1 MVGSRHSSRQGRT
14 LAQDFAASFS
24 ASGFVTSS
32 GLALGIDAAAHTGA
46 IRGGGNTIAVLA
58 HGLDDIYPARNRSLG
73 LEVENQ
79 GALVSEFPIGVS
91 PRAEFFPRR
100 NRIISGLSLGVL
112 VVEAAVKSGSLITAH
127 EAVDQ
132 GREVFAIPGSINDP
146 LSKGCHALIRNGAR
160 LVETAQQVVDELM
173 PLLGYLQQQL
183 DIPLESQDSSQDQ
196 YDSASPEGRLLAA
209 LEYDPTPI
217 DQLVGLTGLCVAD
230 VSSALVMLEIDG
242 LVSQQQGGYCRI

>member
-1 MVGSRHSSRQGRT
+1 GRT

-112 VVEAAVKSGSLITAH
+112 
-127 EAVDQ
+127 
-132 GREVFAIPGSINDP
+132 
-146 LSKGCHALIRNGAR
+146 
-160 LVETAQQVVDELM
+160 
-173 PLLGYLQQQL
+173 
-183 DIPLESQDSSQDQ
+183 
-196 YDSASPEGRLLAA
+196 
-209 LEYDPTPI
+209 
-217 DQLVGLTGLCVAD
+217 
-230 VSSALVMLEIDG
+230 
-242 LVSQQQGGYCRI
+242 